1 MNRKIYQQ
9 LKNLIILLVSLV
21 AVSLSAQDFKV
32 GALSYNIIGTNIVE
46 LCAVD
51 SNVVMVDIPDSVTN
65 NDITYS
71 VVEIADG
78 AFSDCDA
85 LESVFIPSSVTRIR
99 ILAFYT
105 CKSLISITVDAA
117 NPKYDSRDNCNAVI
131 DTKQN
136 MLVVACKNTTIPQ
149 SVMRIKEHAFSA
161 VEEYNNKIINTHSGV
176 WYFDDCLIIARGL
189 YFCAIKDGTRLIA
202 DNAFFFGDALP
213 QYFLDEVYADYGG
226 PQNFCEGC
234 NSFLDVYDAIVYR
247 EAPYFADH
255 TFNLD
260 FISSYNRL
268 SRVIIPN
275 SVKSIGARA
284 FAGAKFKNI
293 TIPSSV
299 EYIGESA
306 FYGCDSLVSV
316 DIPDSVVTLERMAF
330 YGCYNLKQ
338 VRIGNA
344 ITTLEHSVFSG
355 CESLSDVEIGNG
367 VVHIDSDA
375 FSGCTSLKEISIPN
389 NVMTISDQAIPE
401 HCEVYF

>member
-1 MNRKIYQQ
+1 
-9 LKNLIILLVSLV
+9 
-21 AVSLSAQDFKV
+21 
-32 GALSYNIIGTNIVE
+32 
-46 LCAVD
+46 
-51 SNVVMVDIPDSVTN
+51 MVDIPDSVTN

-78 AFSDCDA
+78 AFSGCDA

-161 VEEYNNKIINTHSGV
+161 VEEYNNKIKNIHSGV
-176 WYFDDCLIIARGL
+176 WYFDDCLILARGL
-189 YFCAIKDGTRLIA
+189 YYCAIKDGTRLIA
-202 DNAFFFGDALP
+202 DNAFFWGSSLPEDFSDEVNLYSP
-213 QYFLDEVYADYGG
+213 QYV
-226 PQNFCEGC
+226 CEGC
-234 NSFLDVYDAIVYR
+234 NSFFDVYDAIVYR
-247 EAPYFADH
+247 NEDEAPYFADH

-260 FISSYNRL
+260 FHSSYNRL
-268 SRVIIPN
+268 SRVIIPK

-284 FAGAKFKNI
+284 FAGAKFSYI

-367 VVHIDSDA
+367 VVHIDRHA
-375 FSGCTSLKEISIPN
+375 FSGCTSLKEISIPY

>member
-1 MNRKIYQQ
+1 MKKIV
-9 LKNLIILLVSLV
+9 IILLVSLV
-21 AVSLSAQDFKV
+21 VVSLSAQDFKV

-46 LCAVD
+46 LCMAD
-51 SNVVMVDIPDSVTN
+51 SNVVKVDIPNSVTI

-71 VVEIADG
+71 VVEIAEN

-99 ILAFYT
+99 IFAFYN

-161 VEEYNNKIINTHSGV
+161 VEEYNKIINTHSGV

-213 QYFLDEVYADYGG
+213 YDFQDEVNVYG

-234 NSFLDVYDAIVYR
+234 NSFFDVYDAIVYR

-284 FAGAKFKNI
+284 FAGAKFSYV

-330 YGCYNLKQ
+330 YDCSNLKQ
-338 VRIGNA
+338 IRIGNA
-344 ITTLEHSVFSG
+344 ITTLERSVFSS
-355 CESLSDVEIGNG
+355 CESLSDVEIGSG
-367 VVHIDSDA
+367 VVHIDNNA
-375 FSGCTSLKEISIPN
+375 FSGCISLKEISIPN
-389 NVMTISDQAIPE
+389 NVMTISDEAIPE
-401 HCEVYF
+401 HCEVHFKL

>member
-1 MNRKIYQQ
+1 MKKIV
-9 LKNLIILLVSLV
+9 IILLVSLV
-21 AVSLSAQDFKV
+21 TVSLSAQDFKV

-51 SNVVMVDIPDSVTN
+51 TNVVMVDIPDSVTN

-71 VVEIADG
+71 VVEIAEH

-99 ILAFYT
+99 IFAFSN

-149 SVMRIKEHAFSA
+149 SVIRIKEHAFSA
-161 VEEYNNKIINTHSGV
+161 VEEYINKCHNTHSGV
-176 WYFDDCLIIARGL
+176 WYFDDCLILARGL

-202 DNAFFFGDALP
+202 YNAFFWGAALP
-213 QYFLDEVYADYGG
+213 QYFWDEVIEDYGD
-226 PQNFCEGC
+226 PQYFCEGC
-234 NSFLDVYDAIVYR
+234 NSFSDVYDAIVYR
-247 EAPYFADH
+247 NDPYFADH
-255 TFNLD
+255 TLNLEL
-260 FISSYNRL
+260 YNARL

-355 CESLSDVEIGNG
+355 CESLFDVEIGNG
-367 VVHIDSDA
+367 VVHIDRHA
-375 FSGCTSLKEISIPN
+375 FSGCTSLKEILIPY